1 MLMADREAQE
11 LFATMLENKIQP
23 DGRTYALMLLGD
35 LFDSTCF
42 LKKGADSTGRDVC
55 SQCVFAGASQRLRAT
70 VTHKLDASLDQHS
83 W

>member
-42 LKKGADSTGRDVC
+42 LKKGQTQPGCLFAMCVRRRLAKVESYRDT
-55 SQCVFAGASQRLRAT
+55 QA
-70 VTHKLDASLDQHS
+70 
-83 W
+83 

>member
-42 LKKGADSTGRDVC
+42 LKKGADSTGMFVRHVC
-55 SQCVFAGASQRLRAT
+55 SPAPRKG
-70 VTHKLDASLDQHS
+70 
-83 W
+83 